1 MQSVTN
7 ILVVVAAASLYQSQM
22 HEITPHE
29 PARAAGGGRV
39 FPRRVF
45 LKGAGGV
52 ALAGALA
59 PLLFEGRAFASLGTG
74 TAPEQVHLQWGADPS
89 TSVVVSWAAPTA
101 EPSPTLIYG
110 TSALMLS
117 TTVVP
122 LTKTYTDGI
131 SGEEV
136 FTYHAS
142 LTGLS
147 PATTYY
153 YQISDGASS
162 PSTFPVS
169 GASSFTTAPSGRS
182 AFMFTSF
189 GDLGTPGTPFSTA
202 EWSESSYNAYY
213 AVGEVESLAP
223 LFHLLNGDLC
233 YADKNQTSQAEVWR
247 DFGNNMQRSAANRP
261 WMPCIGNHEI
271 ELGTT
276 KYTLPGYAS
285 NENGVTFT
293 SSQISAGALV
303 YGGSSYQQYANG
315 MYGQASYQTRF
326 TLPDN
331 GTGAIGSGGFSGCF
345 YSFQVGSVLFIS
357 LDANDVAY
365 QDSGAFT
372 ATQQTT
378 SGVTIPTN
386 TGVYNRQYTGQLGTP
401 NEDSTVPPGNNAQ
414 TQWLASTLENAAA
427 DSSIDWIIV
436 QMHQPALSSNKDN
449 GCDLGSREA
458 WLPLFDQYQV
468 DLVLCGHDHNYERS
482 FPVRGHNAN
491 QGTGITGTGTGFERS
506 GQTGV
511 QTLQPNPVVT
521 DPAQTTFDTTQGTVH
536 LVLGGGGT
544 DKPDTTFGGYGPTT
558 TVDGR
563 SVIAAGVNT
572 YTNPKIVAASN
583 KGVPDTCEPA
593 IWSAMNPS
601 SQSKYTSS
609 ELYYGIAEF
618 SVDPGTTPG
627 GTTTLTMTYYQAGE
641 ATASTAPAPTYTVLE
656 TIEFT
661 RPRSDGATPIRTAGP
676 PVETPEFGYPALA
689 VATVGAAAGGA
700 LYLASRG
707 RARAEQVQHAGSPKD
722 N

>member
-1 MQSVTN
+1 MD
-7 ILVVVAAASLYQSQM
+7 
-22 HEITPHE
+22 EITPSGL
-29 PARAAGGGRV
+29 ARTAAGGRT
-39 FPRRVF
+39 FPRRLF

-52 ALAGALA
+52 ALAGALS
-59 PLLFEGRAFASLGTG
+59 PLLLEGRAFASLGTG
-74 TAPEQVHLQWGADPS
+74 TAPEQVHLQWGASPDS
-89 TSVVVSWAAPTA
+89 SVVISWAAPTA
-101 EPSPTLIYG
+101 QPAPTLIYG
-110 TSALMLS
+110 TSALALNS
-117 TTVVP
+117 TVVP
-122 LTKTYTDGI
+122 LVKTYTDGI
-131 SGEEV
+131 TGEEV

-142 LTGLS
+142 LTGLDA
-147 PATTYY
+147 ATTYS

-162 PSTFPVS
+162 PSTFPAT
-169 GASSFTTAPSGRS
+169 GAGSFETAPTGRS

-202 EWSESSYNAYY
+202 EWAESSYNAYY
-213 AVGEVESLAP
+213 AVSEVESLAP

-233 YADKNQTSQAEVWR
+233 YADKNQTTQPEVWR

-276 KYTLPGYAS
+276 QYTLTGSTS

-293 SSQISAGALV
+293 SAQTSAGALV
-303 YGGSSYQQYANG
+303 YAGSSYQQYGNG

-331 GTGAIGSGGFSGCF
+331 GTGSIGSGGFSGCF
-345 YSFQVGSVLFIS
+345 YSFRVGSVLFIS

-378 SGVTIPTN
+378 PGVTIPAN
-386 TGVYNRQYTGQLGTP
+386 TGVYNRQYTGQLGAP
-401 NEDSTVPPGNNAQ
+401 NEDSTVPAGNNVQ
-414 TQWLASTLENAAA
+414 TQWLATTLENAAA
-427 DSSIDWIIV
+427 DTTIDWIIV

-491 QGTGITGTGTGFERS
+491 QGTGIAGTGTGFERS

-521 DPAQTTFDTTQGTVH
+521 NPAQTTFDTSQGTVH

-558 TVDGR
+558 TVNGR

-583 KGVPDTCEPA
+583 KGVPDTWEPA

-601 SQSKYTSS
+601 SETNYTSS
-609 ELYYGIAEF
+609 QLYYGIAQF
-618 SVDPGTTPG
+618 SVDPGTVAG

-656 TIEFT
+656 TITFT
-661 RPRSDGATPIRTAGP
+661 RPRSDGASPIRTAGP
-676 PVETPEFGYPALA
+676 PVATPEFAAPALA
-689 VATVGAAAGGA
+689 AAAVGAAAGGA
-700 LYLASRG
+700 LYLAARSRG
-707 RARAEQVQHAGSPKD
+707 RAEQVQLSASPKD